1 MCGMPGSAASSS
13 PAALAPLHLILGDES
28 FLAGRAVAAV
38 VTAARAI
45 DPQCDVRE
53 LDLGQ
58 LTPGSLPELFSPSL
72 FAEARVLVARDAH
85 TAGKDLAAAL
95 LRHGTALAA
104 DEGTGIMLV
113 VTHLGAAKGKALAD
127 GLKKAGA
134 VVTTV
139 AKISKLRD
147 RLHFVR
153 DEIRRHGGKCS
164 EEVAS
169 LILDSVG
176 SDLRELASVCG
187 QLVADTGGRVDLGAV
202 RQYHQGRADVSG
214 FTVAD
219 AAMVGDAAGALEALR
234 WALAIGVDPVPI
246 ADALADGVRS
256 VARVANARGSAY
268 QLASTMGMPPWKVE
282 RAQRQGR
289 GWTQPGLAS
298 AARAAAL
305 ANGDVKGGAEDRSY
319 ALERAVLAIVSARAT
334 R

>member
-1 MCGMPGSAASSS
+1 MCGMPGSADS
-13 PAALAPLHLILGDES
+13 PPPAPLAPLHLVLGDEG
-28 FLAGRAVAAV
+28 FLAGRVVADV
-38 VTAARAI
+38 VAAARAA

-58 LTPGSLPELFSPSL
+58 LTPGGLPELFSPSL
-72 FAEARVLVARDAH
+72 FAEARVLVVRDAH
-85 TAGKDLAAAL
+85 TAGKDLSAAL
-95 LRHGTALAA
+95 LRHATALAA
-104 DEGTGIMLV
+104 DASSGIVLV
-113 VTHLGAAKGKALAD
+113 VTHLGQARGKALAD

-139 AKISKLRD
+139 TKLTKPRD
-147 RLHFVR
+147 KVGFVR
-153 DEIRRHGGKCS
+153 DEIRRHGGRAS
-164 EEVAS
+164 EEVAA

-187 QLVADTGGRVDLGAV
+187 QLVADTGGRVDLDAV
-202 RQYHQGRADVSG
+202 RRYHRGRADVSG

-219 AAMVGDAAGALEALR
+219 AAMVGDTAGALEALR

-256 VARVANARGSAY
+256 VARVSGARGSAY
-268 QLASTMGMPPWKVE
+268 QLASTLGMPPWKVE

-289 GWTQPGLAS
+289 GWSQSGLVS
-298 AARAAAL
+298 AARAAAT
-305 ANGDVKGGAEDRSY
+305 ANADVKGGADDRNY
-319 ALERAVLAIVSARAT
+319 ALERAVLAIVAARET